1 MKWTHLVCT
10 LLCLTSFAQDG
21 GLGDSFLW
29 FTNIGHVSFTV
40 ITVQECKQWVH
51 QKTFI
56 QRLIN
61 MGVVSSAG
69 LYERDS
75 RSNIITG
82 AFDNIY
88 LETHMYTFYRISVYS
103 ASVNTSKYSLY
114 IFSLPPLVCRVLV
127 VSHSY
132 QHVIFP
138 IITAVASLSVT
149 HVKFCSAF
157 LSDFLSLLFS
167 FLLTLF
173 SIFLFPSMEFS

>member
-1 MKWTHLVCT
+1 
-10 LLCLTSFAQDG
+10 
-21 GLGDSFLW
+21 
-29 FTNIGHVSFTV
+29 
-40 ITVQECKQWVH
+40 
-51 QKTFI
+51 
-56 QRLIN
+56 